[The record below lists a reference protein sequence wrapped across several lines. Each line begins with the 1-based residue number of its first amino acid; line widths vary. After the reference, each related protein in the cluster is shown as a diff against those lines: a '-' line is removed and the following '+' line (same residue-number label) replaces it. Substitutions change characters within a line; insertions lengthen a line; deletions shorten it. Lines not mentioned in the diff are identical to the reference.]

1 MPVNEKL
8 TIAQVKEKKLEL
20 EAAILDLVREF
31 EEETGV
37 RLSYMDFQREN
48 LNRKSSAPV
57 ELEDPYEPGPIINVD
72 ARMNL
77 DLIY

>member
-57 ELEDPYEPGPIINVD
+57 ELVDPYEPGPIINVD